1 MAKPLRKEESRPDSP
16 KHDQLRRALRRFG
29 KNRLAVTGALFMT
42 TAVLIALLAP
52 ILPVPTPDQPDVANM
67 LASPGAGHWLG
78 TDSLG
83 RDTLARIVWG
93 ARVSLMVG
101 VSAVSLSMLVGVT
114 LGALAGYYGGW
125 IDILVSRFIDVFLA
139 IPGILLAIGIMSV
152 LPSGV
157 YTIIIA
163 IALTDWTRFAR
174 VTRGETL
181 AIKVRDFVEGARALG
196 AQDGRILVLHVL
208 RNVLAP
214 LIVMATFSMASAIL
228 VEASLSFLGLGVPPP
243 TPTWG
248 GMLADA
254 KPFMRDAPWASI
266 FPGLAIM
273 FVILGFNFFGDG
285 IRDASDPHLRM

>member
-1 MAKPLRKEESRPDSP
+1 MAKPLTKEERRPETTGLDR
-16 KHDQLRRALRRFG
+16 LRRAVRRFRR
-29 KNRLAVTGALFMT
+29 NRLAVTGALFMT
-42 TAVLIALLAP
+42 IAVLTALLAP
-52 ILPVPTPDQPDVANM
+52 VLPVSTPDQPDVANL
-67 LASPGAGHWLG
+67 LAGPDANHWLG

-114 LGALAGYYGGW
+114 LGLLAGYYGGW
-125 IDILVSRFIDVFLA
+125 VDILVSRFIDVFLA

-152 LPSGV
+152 MQPGV
-157 YTIIIA
+157 FTIIIA

-196 AQDGRILVLHVL
+196 AQDGRILVVHVL
-208 RNVLAP
+208 RNILAP
-214 LIVMATFSMASAIL
+214 LIVMATFAMASAIL

-285 IRDASDPHLRM
+285 IRDASDPHLRL